1 METTKNVNAYYNMET
16 GGWTIRD
23 NGEVIAKGQGFT
35 SYAKTVAEL
44 KKTANKKVVGKYVER

>member
-1 METTKNVNAYYNMET
+1 MKTTKNVSAFFNIET

-35 SYAKTVAEL
+35 SYAKTVVDLE
-44 KKTANKKVVGKYVER
+44 KTANKKVTNRYIER